1 MAFLLAHE
9 NANEGLDKLAYLSC
23 LRTIRD
29 GAKLIA
35 QAAEELVGQIQRHKV
50 ETDEVEPI
58 RSETLHRLAE
68 ALHGRFRAEMAKNQF
83 DDLISPKLIGN
94 PLSDLRMTPGLPGI
108 AALHNEVEAIRE
120 EYVRAQNQPKQKG
133 VGPVG
138 MRPGNKP
145 NREQKTFIR
154 DLAALYEE
162 VRRSRPL
169 MTRHRDRV
177 RLSCA
182 SYTGFSGSSASKVNC
197 RLIRTAIIRRRSGLC
212 ATCCDHGDIKSA
224 RIIFV

>member
-1 MAFLLAHE
+1 MGE
-9 NANEGLDKLAYLSC
+9 D
-23 LRTIRD
+23 R
-29 GAKLIA
+29 
-35 QAAEELVGQIQRHKV
+35 
-50 ETDEVEPI
+50 
-58 RSETLHRLAE
+58 
-68 ALHGRFRAEMAKNQF
+68 F
-83 DDLISPKLIGN
+83 DDLTSPKFIGN

-162 VRRSRPL
+162 VL
-169 MTRHRDRV
+169 
-177 RLSCA
+177 A
-182 SYTGFSGSSASKVNC
+182 SQP
-197 RLIRTAIIRRRSGLC
+197 TAHDIIRRRSGLC